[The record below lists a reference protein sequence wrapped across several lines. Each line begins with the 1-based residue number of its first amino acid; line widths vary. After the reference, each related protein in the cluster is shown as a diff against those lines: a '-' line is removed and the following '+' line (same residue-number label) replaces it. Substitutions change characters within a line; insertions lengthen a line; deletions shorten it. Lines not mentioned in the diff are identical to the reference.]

1 MNRFIK
7 GCFCLLLAL
16 SSLSLLS
23 GCNNEDDVAA
33 VFTGKTWK
41 LSRLTTKG
49 SSAPFY
55 PGIWNNDKDMKES
68 LNKLNRE
75 TSYFTIE
82 FKGEELEGEL
92 LGTNVSGQGSGV
104 TFSGTWS
111 ADGKSRSL
119 TLNLKT
125 QGTENDP
132 LGKAFING
140 LQNVYKYEGDM
151 HSLTLYF
158 KDGGATRVIGLTPN
172 K

>member
-1 MNRFIK
+1 MEEASKSKLQK
-7 GCFCLLLAL
+7 G
-16 SSLSLLS
+16 
-23 GCNNEDDVAA
+23 
-33 VFTGKTWK
+33 
-41 LSRLTTKG
+41 
-49 SSAPFY
+49 
-55 PGIWNNDKDMKES
+55 
-68 LNKLNRE
+68 

-92 LGTNVSGQGSGV
+92 LGTNVSGQGSGA

-125 QGTENDP
+125 KGTENDP